1 MPRLAYLLADL
12 NIWRGKDAIKFL
24 NGLSTNKIDKI
35 PENKVISTTILTE
48 RAKILDVLHIFN
60 LNNMIISIGN
70 SDNSEQLFS
79 FINKK
84 ILLQDIQLQNISS
97 LNKVDI
103 VYDDLLADNSN
114 SVQSSNGITTVNI
127 DGHYNFEIYSV
138 ANAVDFDYM
147 SDDVF
152 DQWRIDNLIP
162 WHGHEITNKKN
173 PYQCGLGN
181 YVHENKGCYTGQEI
195 LTRMRSR
202 NKGIYE
208 LKQVKNNEVDDKY
221 ITTKGD
227 NLSLALLRI

>member
-1 MPRLAYLLADL
+1 MPRLAYQLADL
-12 NIWRGKDAIKFL
+12 NIWLGKDVINFL
-24 NGLSTNKIDKI
+24 NGLSTNKVDNIS
-35 PENKVISTTILTE
+35 ENKVISTVVLTE
-48 RAKILDVLHIFN
+48 KAKILDVLHIFN

-70 SDNSEQLFS
+70 SNNSKQLFS

-103 VYDDLLADNSN
+103 VYDGLPGDNSN
-114 SVQSSNGITTVNI
+114 SVQSNNGITTVNI
-127 DGHYNFEIYSV
+127 DGQYSFEIYSV
-138 ANAVDFDYM
+138 NIDANFEHMPDSMFK
-147 SDDVF
+147 
-152 DQWRIDNLIP
+152 QWRINNLIP
-162 WHGHEITNKKN
+162 WYGHEISSNKN
-173 PYQCGLGN
+173 PYQCGLQS

-208 LKQVKNNEVDDKY
+208 LKQVNNNEVDQKY

-227 NLSLALLRI
+227 ELSLALLRI

>member
-1 MPRLAYLLADL
+1 MPRLAYQLADL
-12 NIWRGKDAIKFL
+12 NIWRGKDAINFL
-24 NGLSTNKIDKI
+24 NGLSTNKIDNI
-35 PENKVISTTILTE
+35 SENKVISTVVLTE
-48 RAKILDVLHIFN
+48 KAKILDVLHIFN

-70 SDNSEQLFS
+70 TNNSKQLFS

-103 VYDDLLADNSN
+103 VYGGLPGVNSN
-114 SVQSSNGITTVNI
+114 SVQSNNGITTVNI
-127 DGHYNFEIYSV
+127 DGQYSFEIYSV
-138 ANAVDFDYM
+138 NIGAIFEHMPDSMFK
-147 SDDVF
+147 
-152 DQWRIDNLIP
+152 QWRIDNLIP
-162 WHGHEITNKKN
+162 WHGYEISNKKN

-208 LKQVKNNEVDDKY
+208 LKQVNNNEVDQKY

-227 NLSLALLRI
+227 DLSLALLRS

>member
-1 MPRLAYLLADL
+1 MPRLAYQLADL
-12 NIWRGKDAIKFL
+12 NIWRGKDVINFL
-24 NGLSTNKIDKI
+24 NGLSTNKVDNIS
-35 PENKVISTTILTE
+35 ENQVISTVVLTE
-48 RAKILDVLHIFN
+48 KAKILDVLHIFN

-70 SDNSEQLFS
+70 IDNSKQLFS

-103 VYDDLLADNSN
+103 VYGDSPGGNSN
-114 SVQSSNGITTVNI
+114 SVQSNNGITTVNI
-127 DGHYNFEIYSV
+127 DGQYSFEIYSV
-138 ANAVDFDYM
+138 NIDADFEHMPDIM
-147 SDDVF
+147 F
-152 DQWRIDNLIP
+152 KQWRIDNLIP
-162 WHGHEITNKKN
+162 WYGHEISSNKN
-173 PYQCGLGN
+173 PYQCGLQS

-208 LKQVKNNEVDDKY
+208 LKQVNNNEVDQKY

-227 NLSLALLRI
+227 GLSLALLRN

>member
-1 MPRLAYLLADL
+1 MPRLAYHLADL
-12 NIWRGKDAIKFL
+12 NIWRGKDAINFL

-35 PENKVISTTILTE
+35 PENKVISTVVLTE
-48 RAKILDVLHIFN
+48 KAKILDVLHIFN
-60 LNNMIISIGN
+60 LNKMIISIGN
-70 SDNSEQLFS
+70 SDNSKQLFS

-84 ILLQDIQLQNISS
+84 ILLQDIQLQNISA
-97 LNKVDI
+97 LNNVDI
-103 VYDDLLADNSN
+103 VYDDFSVESPN
-114 SVQSSNGITTVNI
+114 SVQSNNGITTVNI
-127 DGHYNFEIYSV
+127 DGKYNFEIYSV
-138 ANAVDFDYM
+138 NIDANFEHMPVSMFK
-147 SDDVF
+147 
-152 DQWRIDNLIP
+152 QWRIVNLIP

-208 LKQVKNNEVDDKY
+208 LKRVNNNEVDQKY

-227 NLSLALLRI
+227 DLSLALLRN

>member
-1 MPRLAYLLADL
+1 MPRLAYHLADL

-35 PENKVISTTILTE
+35 PENKVISTTVLTE
-48 RAKILDVLHIFN
+48 KAKILDVLHIFN

-114 SVQSSNGITTVNI
+114 SVQSNNGITTVNI
-127 DGHYNFEIYSV
+127 DGYYNFEIYSV
-138 ANAVDFDYM
+138 ANAVDFEYM

-162 WHGHEITNKKN
+162 WHGHEISNKKN

-208 LKQVKNNEVDDKY
+208 LKQVKNNEVEDKY
-221 ITTKGD
+221 ITTKGV